1 MRRSEFTLRPLI
13 VLMLVGLAGCASQK
27 KTLPGDDEPTLAS
40 LAGRRDVTV
49 NVMQAGQRVGTKQ
62 FAMSAR

>member
-1 MRRSEFTLRPLI
+1 MRRSEFRMRPLL

-40 LAGRRDVTV
+40 LASRWVVAMRSNSAAAGPQRRCS
-49 NVMQAGQRVGTKQ
+49 R
-62 FAMSAR
+62 

>member
-1 MRRSEFTLRPLI
+1 MRRSEFAMRPLV

-40 LAGRRDVTV
+40 LKGRTV
-49 NVMQAGQRVGTKQ
+49 EVPQGKRIVAN
-62 FAMSAR
+62 